1 MILLDTCVISEFARP
16 APDPAVVAW
25 MATVP
30 DAALRISVL
39 TLGEIHKGAELLE
52 PGPRRDRVEAWLSG
66 LQTTYADRILPV
78 DTRVAASWG
87 RLSGHLRRTGTPRPP
102 IDSLLAATAL
112 CHGLRLATR
121 NIRDFDGTG
130 VLLINPWEHPTL

>member
-30 DAALRISVL
+30 DAALRISAL
-39 TLGEIHKGAELLE
+39 TVGEIHKGAELLE
-52 PGPRRDRVEAWLSG
+52 PGPRRDRVEAWLSS
-66 LQTTYADRILPV
+66 LHATYADRILPV
-78 DTRVAASWG
+78 DSRVAAAWG
-87 RLSGHLRRTGTPRPP
+87 RLRRTGRPP

-112 CHGLRLATR
+112 CHGLHLATR
-121 NIRDFDGTG
+121 NVRDFDGTG
-130 VLLINPWEHPTL
+130 VLLINPWEHPPL